1 MQGPMAIGQTFRNAA
16 RAQHIVSVA
25 VRFGFGDVLAKTGID
40 RLFTQG
46 MKLVGGTKPDAETK
60 TLPQPVRVR
69 KALETLG
76 PTFIKIGQVL
86 STRPD
91 LIPESW
97 AREFT
102 KLQDDVPP
110 ADAKLVRDALDREFP
125 QGLDRAFGSF
135 DAEPLAAGSIAQ
147 VHAATLHDGTE
158 VVVKVLR
165 PGIRQTVESD
175 MQILEGLAEFV
186 EEHFSNLGYS
196 PTEVVAAFSNELKRE
211 IDLSHEARAAER
223 LRRAFTDNPNVDFPK
238 VFHSLS
244 TENVVTMRRVRGTPL
259 SKLQRGDRPKEEM
272 EAIVRHGTDAV
283 FRQTLEIGFFHADPH
298 PGNLFAADDGS
309 GKVVFIDCGMT
320 GHIEPAT
327 QEALAE
333 LVQGVIEGDVDRVID
348 VVLALAETDPSIYR
362 NRAFRA
368 DVFGFIGRFKDVS
381 LSELDMAELLN
392 DFFAKVRKHHMRVPA
407 DLVFLIKALTT
418 IQGVGERLAPDFE
431 VITHV
436 QPYVE
441 RLVRQ
446 RYGPKAILARAR
458 RAANSY
464 TRLFE
469 DLPTQVRSLLYDVKQ
484 SKVTVN
490 LEHRNLDNLIR
501 AIDVNLST
509 LANAMVVSALIVG
522 SSILLL
528 AAASTE
534 DSWWRVGLQIAAV
547 LGYVVGTAM
556 GLIKVAVSWITR
568 RNLP

>member
-1 MQGPMAIGQTFRNAA
+1 MQGPMALGQTFRNAA
-16 RAQHIVSVA
+16 RAQHIISVA

-40 RLFTQG
+40 RLFAEG
-46 MKLVGGTKPDAETK
+46 MKLVGGAKPDAETK
-60 TLPQPVRVR
+60 SLPQAVRVR
-69 KALETLG
+69 KALEALG

-97 AREFT
+97 AREFAR
-102 KLQDDVPP
+102 LQDDVPP
-110 ADAKLVRDALDREFP
+110 ADPEKVRQAINREFP
-125 QGLDRAFGSF
+125 QGLDAAFATF
-135 DAEPLAAGSIAQ
+135 DFEPMAAGSIAQ
-147 VHAATLHDGTE
+147 VHPATLPDGTE

-175 MQILEGLAEFV
+175 MQILAGLAEFV
-186 EEHFSNLGYS
+186 EEHFSDLGYS
-196 PTEVVAAFSNELKRE
+196 PTEVVKAFSNELKRE
-211 IDLSHEARAAER
+211 VDLSHEARAAER
-223 LRRAFTDNPNVDFPK
+223 LRRAFADNEHVDFPK
-238 VFHSLS
+238 IFHSLS
-244 TENVVTMRRVRGTPL
+244 TENVVTMSRVRGTPL
-259 SKLQRGDRPKEEM
+259 SKLNPGDRSKEEM

-298 PGNLFAADDGS
+298 PGNLFATDDG
-309 GKVVFIDCGMT
+309 KVIFIDCGMT
-320 GHIEPAT
+320 GHVEPAT

-333 LVQGVIEGDVDRVID
+333 LVQGVIGGDIDRVID
-348 VVLALAETDPSIYR
+348 VVTALSETDPAIYR
-362 NRAFRA
+362 NRAFRM
-368 DVFGFIGRFKDVS
+368 DVFGFIGRFQNVS
-381 LSELDMAELLN
+381 LAELDMAELLE

-446 RYGPKAILARAR
+446 RYGPKAVLARAR

-469 DLPTQVRSLLYDVKQ
+469 DLPTQVRSLLYDFKQ
-484 SKVTVN
+484 NKITVN

-509 LANAMVVSALIVG
+509 LANALVVSALIVG
-522 SSILLL
+522 SSVVLL
-528 AAASTE
+528 AGTTAGNKWAA
-534 DSWWRVGLQIAAV
+534 IALTTVAV
-547 LGYVVGTAM
+547 IGYVIGTAM
-556 GLIKVAVSWITR
+556 GLFKVAVSWITR